1 MMKTEREKMSDGE
14 PYEQLDPELV
24 AQRKL
29 IRKKLRTINQLDDNE
44 QQNKLIKEL
53 LADSGEDFFS

>member
-1 MMKTEREKMSDGE
+1 MKTEREKMSDGE